1 MMKRI
6 VALLLAA
13 LLVFTGAAMAEGK
26 TVSEEPVTLK
36 YAVSEVPVS
45 GCSYADPLPVWK
57 VLEEV
62 TGVTIDWDVI
72 PTEYQTVM
80 STRIASNSNLPDVM
94 MDPGGSV
101 STLMNGSVFARLN
114 DLIDAYGPNISR
126 ILGENPALVAE
137 MYTPDG
143 SLCALPTRV
152 FTMQNYSTN
161 PMCFMVRRD
170 WMKKVG
176 ITDEPT
182 TIEEWHALLQAFREK
197 DPNGNGEKDETPFCT
212 NLGMMRAFSEAW
224 GLDPLTDFDVKD
236 GQVRYQ
242 WTTEE
247 ARDFI
252 ATMAQW
258 YAEGLIAPDYLTD
271 RNLDARHLENQTG
284 ASFMWA
290 ASNCSW
296 QNTNNTTPGTD
307 WNLVPPP
314 RNVYTGEEG
323 FLPVSAKD
331 LYSSKTLITTV
342 NDKAELAVK
351 YLNYLWSDEGTMYT
365 CMGVEGDSYVYN
377 ENGEPVFTEKIQD
390 GGNWYANTKAYGLEA
405 PICHVTNHAFCKAQ
419 IAAYS
424 DEINAKAASV
434 LPYIRVSMPSYMAS
448 EEEDMVISIVYTDIK
463 TYADEMINKFITGS
477 EPMDRFDSFVGK
489 IESMG
494 LAEVVAVKQAQYDR
508 NN

>member
-94 MDPGGSV
+94 MDPGVSV

-212 NLGMMRAFSEAW
+212 SLGMMRAFSEAW

-252 ATMAQW
+252 ATMAQ
-258 YAEGLIAPDYLTD
+258 
-271 RNLDARHLENQTG
+271 
-284 ASFMWA
+284 
-290 ASNCSW
+290 
-296 QNTNNTTPGTD
+296 
-307 WNLVPPP
+307 
-314 RNVYTGEEG
+314 
-323 FLPVSAKD
+323 
-331 LYSSKTLITTV
+331 
-342 NDKAELAVK
+342 
-351 YLNYLWSDEGTMYT
+351 
-365 CMGVEGDSYVYN
+365 
-377 ENGEPVFTEKIQD
+377 
-390 GGNWYANTKAYGLEA
+390 
-405 PICHVTNHAFCKAQ
+405 
-419 IAAYS
+419 
-424 DEINAKAASV
+424 
-434 LPYIRVSMPSYMAS
+434 
-448 EEEDMVISIVYTDIK
+448 
-463 TYADEMINKFITGS
+463 
-477 EPMDRFDSFVGK
+477 
-489 IESMG
+489 
-494 LAEVVAVKQAQYDR
+494 
-508 NN
+508 